1 MFSPTLTMGIA
12 ALRLSPATMPN
23 PMRKKNHM
31 QQARGD
37 CPAAKEKALQQ
48 QSRIPCASHAAVGS
62 RARLLQD
69 QSRAR
74 RRRCRR
80 GWGAAATVR
89 VGEDGE
95 EPRLCAPARVA
106 ETAGAASWRHPAR
119 ICRGHRQ
126 LAALGKEEVV
136 ALTRVRHSAR
146 RCSISRSTCR
156 WSSPALA
163 PPPSGRPPPRPCPL
177 HRSSGRRHPR
187 RARKRRELDSG
198 RHRPGLGRGEGGPPR
213 PDLRLDR
220 GRRWRRPRAAR
231 EEVAAPLLRALD
243 APPPRIG
250 SAPRTGCS
258 TAANW
263 GGGGGQTGRGG
274 SGPRGGNNGWCEEM
288 KRREKSQ
295 EWAMA
300 GRVLHFAANHA
311 DSAGAITVAAVAAFC
326 TCTGV
331 CRLRWSRSHT
341 HCFAVRRRQFCRL

>member
-1 MFSPTLTMGIA
+1 VRAGEGG
-12 ALRLSPATMPN
+12 
-23 PMRKKNHM
+23 
-31 QQARGD
+31 GD
-37 CPAAKEKALQQ
+37 GWCGFLAP
-48 QSRIPCASHAAVGS
+48 S
-62 RARLLQD
+62 RADLPRPPP
-69 QSRAR
+69 AR
-74 RRRCRR
+74 RAGEGGGGGVDPRAPLR
-80 GWGAAATVR
+80 ATV
-89 VGEDGE
+89 
-95 EPRLCAPARVA
+95 P
-106 ETAGAASWRHPAR
+106 
-119 ICRGHRQ
+119 
-126 LAALGKEEVV
+126 
-136 ALTRVRHSAR
+136 
-146 RCSISRSTCR
+146 SISRSTCR

>member
-1 MFSPTLTMGIA
+1 MGIA

-146 RCSISRSTCR
+146 RCPPSLGQHAAGPRR
-156 WSSPALA
+156 PLLRLQADVLRLA
-163 PPPSGRPPPRPCPL
+163 PAPSTAAQEGGTPDERGRGGSSIRAATVRGWEGEREVRPDRICAWTEEGGGGGLALLGRRSPRPCSAHWML
-177 HRSSGRRHPR
+177 R
-187 RARKRRELDSG
+187 RREL
-198 RHRPGLGRGEGGPPR
+198 GLLP
-213 PDLRLDR
+213 
-220 GRRWRRPRAAR
+220 
-231 EEVAAPLLRALD
+231 ALD
-243 APPPRIG
+243 APPLRIG
-250 SAPRTGCS
+250 EEVVGRQGEV
-258 TAANW
+258 AA
-263 GGGGGQTGRGG
+263 GRGEATTVG
-274 SGPRGGNNGWCEEM
+274 V
-288 KRREKSQ
+288 
-295 EWAMA
+295 
-300 GRVLHFAANHA
+300 GR
-311 DSAGAITVAAVAAFC
+311 
-326 TCTGV
+326 
-331 CRLRWSRSHT
+331 
-341 HCFAVRRRQFCRL
+341 